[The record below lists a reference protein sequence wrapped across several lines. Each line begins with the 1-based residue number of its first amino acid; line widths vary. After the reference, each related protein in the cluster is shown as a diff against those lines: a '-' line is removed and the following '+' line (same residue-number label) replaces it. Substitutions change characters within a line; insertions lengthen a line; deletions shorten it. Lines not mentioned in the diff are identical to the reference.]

1 MDHLEPQL
9 RCTCS
14 QCKRAR
20 VLMELRA
27 AAGVVFWTLIMI
39 AALIGGCLF
48 VVGCSVTPVTTE
60 CEHGYSW
67 RGDCSQPL
75 FKE

>member
-1 MDHLEPQL
+1 MDEHEPVL

-14 QCKRAR
+14 QCTRAR
-20 VLMELRA
+20 YLRELRA
-27 AAGVVFWTLIMI
+27 ATGVIFWALIMI